1 MQKWQGK
8 HRRIKKDY
16 QRKNLKNPFF
26 RKKEKKKN
34 VGFKKYFLILAI
46 IALSALVWFFLASS
60 FWRLKN
66 IEIEGLTRFD
76 ASELRNIISAREES
90 RRWLLFK
97 ENNFFLFQEE
107 EVKAE
112 ILDKYNFADL
122 QITKKIPSTIKLKI
136 SERPYSF
143 IFQEGSVYFYA
154 ASDGYV
160 IKEIPINPED
170 FAKYFVLEN
179 KSDSVTIDERSKIT
193 LKDDYLKFVQNLNQI
208 LSTHQDLPVEKFIID
223 QELNSVIVKFKNG
236 PAAYFSVKDDAAEQ
250 VEYLALVKK
259 EKIGDNFNKTN
270 YIDLRYGARIFIN

>member
-1 MQKWQGK
+1 
-8 HRRIKKDY
+8 
-16 QRKNLKNPFF
+16 
-26 RKKEKKKN
+26 
-34 VGFKKYFLILAI
+34 
-46 IALSALVWFFLASS
+46 
-60 FWRLKN
+60 
-66 IEIEGLTRFD
+66 
-76 ASELRNIISAREES
+76 
-90 RRWLLFK
+90 
-97 ENNFFLFQEE
+97 
-107 EVKAE
+107 
-112 ILDKYNFADL
+112 
-122 QITKKIPSTIKLKI
+122 
-136 SERPYSF
+136 
-143 IFQEGSVYFYA
+143 VYFYA